1 MARKNSFTQSLAV
14 GGGFSV
20 SVVCRSL
27 LVLRVYFFENFKIF
41 RKVRKRRDVLK
52 SKKMGYLALLI
63 TKVVQLARIFLKDT
77 LDKVAIVF
85 SDFFIWRF

>member
-1 MARKNSFTQSLAV
+1 M
-14 GGGFSV
+14 